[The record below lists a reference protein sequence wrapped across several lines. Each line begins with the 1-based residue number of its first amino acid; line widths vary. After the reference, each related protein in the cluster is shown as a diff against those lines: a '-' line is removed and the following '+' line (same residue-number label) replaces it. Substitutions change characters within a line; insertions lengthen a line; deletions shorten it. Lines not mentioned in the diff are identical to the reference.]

1 MPKYFDFE
9 ISLLDIQPSIWRRIQ
24 LFAVSNFETL
34 HDAIQDAFG
43 WQRQHLYEF
52 RHIDESGSVRTK
64 SSQPVRRIARRKQA
78 EILDDVVVPF
88 ADDLPLVSFF
98 AEEKDR
104 CLYLY
109 DFGDNWQHSVEV
121 KDVVDMPE
129 EFTCRRLDG
138 ARACP
143 PEDCGGTMGDGKE
156 SIVDSFTH
164 ARQPEIAWT
173 SPKILHDFLC

>member
-24 LFAVSNFETL
+24 LVAVSNFETL

-64 SSQPVRRIARRKQA
+64 SSQPVHRIARRKQA

-98 AEEKDR
+98 AEKKDC

-109 DFGDNWQHSVEV
+109 DFGDNWQHSVELKELV
-121 KDVVDMPE
+121 L
-129 EFTCRRLDG
+129 RRPFDNQRVAQDTLTVLLDSPLPTRTLDRQVTLG
-138 ARACP
+138 AG
-143 PEDCGGTMGDGKE
+143 ED
-156 SIVDSFTH
+156 
-164 ARQPEIAWT
+164 
-173 SPKILHDFLC
+173 